1 MGNAQR
7 GTSTPNDREG
17 FPLEHYGDMRGRVK
31 RRATYITCGL
41 VAVGV
46 VLACALLLAPSQQ
59 GKAEQM
65 RKRVE
70 ISVIDDGDL
79 NALEQWARSFCKG
92 WSVKML
98 ADDYEVDPNMQAVT
112 EAVAKGLEGGSR
124 RAVIAACEDE
134 IRKFEATN
142 QGGEPG

>member
-1 MGNAQR
+1 
-7 GTSTPNDREG
+7 
-17 FPLEHYGDMRGRVK
+17 
-31 RRATYITCGL
+31 
-41 VAVGV
+41 
-46 VLACALLLAPSQQ
+46 
-59 GKAEQM
+59 M